1 MSNLIQY
8 IIQEDPEEERR
19 RQEERDKGSILMSNK
34 SSENK
39 PEQAYKYSPNNL
51 LENDF
56 SSKSTEPKPTNL
68 LLAGLKD
75 KQDPNGTTS
84 TKSSSSGLGLGSAN
98 QPSTPTQLAETN
110 PPSHHNNPNIQG
122 NTLNDNK
129 HSNIDYSRYG
139 AGFSKEFIDKMTQ
152 DKEFNKILDDYIIP
166 NEGGLVNSPDDRG
179 KLTKFGI
186 SKNTYPN
193 EDIKNLTRERAN
205 AIIYRD
211 FYAWNGLNKLPY
223 PIRGF
228 VVDYGMPTSPL
239 NAIKTVHKV
248 LGLPS
253 NGNII
258 GSATM
263 EKLHNFSQQDY
274 EQFLG
279 KYKRSMQEHYNNIV
293 KHDPTQKVHLNGWL
307 NRANRAHLG
316 K

>member
-8 IIQEDPEEERR
+8 IIQDDPE
-19 RQEERDKGSILMSNK
+19 QEIQKKQSQSLLSREL
-34 SSENK
+34 SSQEDTGKN
-39 PEQAYKYSPNNL
+39 YKFSSRHL

-56 SSKSTEPKPTNL
+56 SHLNSKQAPTARSYLSQALTNSMAKEGNKASSALSPKPIGND
-68 LLAGLKD
+68 AASFKIAQNN
-75 KQDPNGTTS
+75 KPNR
-84 TKSSSSGLGLGSAN
+84 AN
-98 QPSTPTQLAETN
+98 DAKA
-110 PPSHHNNPNIQG
+110 NNINYSLYG
-122 NTLNDNK
+122 N
-129 HSNIDYSRYG
+129 
-139 AGFSKEFIDKMTQ
+139 GFSKEFIDEMTN
-152 DKEFNKILDDYIIP
+152 DKEFNQILNEYIIP
-166 NEGGLVNSPDDRG
+166 NEGGLSDKPNDRG

-193 EDIKNLTRERAN
+193 EDILNLTRERAN

-211 FYAWNGLNKLPY
+211 FYKWNGLNKLPY

-228 VVDYGMPTSPL
+228 VVDYGIPSSPL

-263 EKLHNFSQQDY
+263 EKLKNFSQQDY
-274 EQFLG
+274 EKFLEQ
-279 KYKRSMQEHYNNIV
+279 YKQSMLEYYNNIV
-293 KHDPTQKVHLNGWL
+293 KNDPTQKGNLKGWL

>member
-34 SSENK
+34 SAENK

-56 SSKSTEPKPTNL
+56 SPKSPEPKPTNL

-75 KQDPNGTTS
+75 KQAPNGTTS

-98 QPSTPTQLAETN
+98 QPSPSTQLAETN
-110 PPSHHNNPNIQG
+110 PPSHNAGQNIRG

-152 DKEFNKILDDYIIP
+152 DNEFNKILDDYIIP

-179 KLTKFGI
+179 QLTKFGI

-193 EDIKNLTRERAN
+193 EDILNLTRERAN

-211 FYAWNGLNKLPY
+211 FYKWNGLNKLPY

-228 VVDYGMPTSPL
+228 VVDYGMPSSPL

-258 GSATM
+258 GPVTM
-263 EKLHNFSQQDY
+263 KKLKNFSQQDY
-274 EQFLG
+274 EKFLEQ
-279 KYKRSMQEHYNNIV
+279 YKQSMLEYYNNIV
-293 KHDPTQKVHLNGWL
+293 KML
-307 NRANRAHLG
+307 
-316 K
+316 

>member
-8 IIQEDPEEERR
+8 IIQEDPEEELKKKQSQTLLSRELSS
-19 RQEERDKGSILMSNK
+19 QEDADKN
-34 SSENK
+34 
-39 PEQAYKYSPNNL
+39 YKFNSRHL

-56 SSKSTEPKPTNL
+56 SHLQSKPAPTARSYLSQALAQNVVKEGNKVSFALSPKTIGND
-68 LLAGLKD
+68 AASYKIA
-75 KQDPNGTTS
+75 QN
-84 TKSSSSGLGLGSAN
+84 TK
-98 QPSTPTQLAETN
+98 
-110 PPSHHNNPNIQG
+110 G
-122 NTLNDNK
+122 NTANDVKVN
-129 HSNIDYSRYG
+129 NIDYSLYG
-139 AGFSKEFIDKMTQ
+139 DGFSKEFIDEMTN
-152 DKEFNKILDDYIIP
+152 DKEFNQILNEYIIP
-166 NEGGLVNSPDDRG
+166 NEGGLSDKPNDRG

-193 EDIKNLTRERAN
+193 EDILNLTRERAN

-211 FYAWNGLNKLPY
+211 FYKWNGLNKLPY

-228 VVDYGMPTSPL
+228 VVDYGMPSSPL

-263 EKLHNFSQQDY
+263 EKLKNFSQQDY
-274 EQFLG
+274 EKFLEQ
-279 KYKRSMQEHYNNIV
+279 YKQSMLEHYNNIV
-293 KHDPTQKVHLNGWL
+293 KNDPTQKVNLKGWL